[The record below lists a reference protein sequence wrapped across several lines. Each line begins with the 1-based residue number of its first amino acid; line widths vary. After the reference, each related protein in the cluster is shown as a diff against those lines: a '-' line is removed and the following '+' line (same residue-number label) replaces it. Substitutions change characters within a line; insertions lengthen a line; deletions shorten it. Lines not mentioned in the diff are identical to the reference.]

1 MNKKKNVKENS
12 NDANNLFDG
21 FSYRKIT
28 EIENSIGR
36 PTSLQDTGHIFT
48 NNLASLVYN
57 KNSIPYILSHHSNDS
72 LDRIQCNKKPNFQL
86 GGPKTPKENNI
97 GPFMIFKDGD

>member
-1 MNKKKNVKENS
+1 MNNRESS
-12 NDANNLFDG
+12 NEGNNLFDG

-28 EIENSIGR
+28 DFENSIGR
-36 PTSLQDTGHIFT
+36 PTSLQDTGHIFK

-57 KNSIPYILSHHSNDS
+57 KNSIPYILSRQSNES
-72 LDRIQCNKKPNFQL
+72 LDKIQCNKKPNFQL

-97 GPFMIFKDGD
+97 GPFMVFKDGDQ